1 MNAISTN
8 YIEVDGLSRDYIQ
21 GETLVHALSDVN
33 LTFGRG
39 EFGALVGPS
48 GSGKSTLLN
57 CMGALDKPTSGV
69 VNIEGQDITAL
80 SGNALSDFRLQNIG
94 FVFQAYNLVPVLT
107 AFENVE
113 YILLLQG
120 VDAKQRKDRILKLAD
135 RMDMQDLMD
144 RFPDQLSGGQQQRVA
159 VARALIG
166 EPEVVLADEP
176 TANLDTHNAE
186 KLIELMLQMCKETG
200 TTFLFS
206 THDERVIK
214 SARRLIHLRDGKIE
228 KDETKS

>member
-1 MNAISTN
+1 MNAVSTS
-8 YIEVDGLSRDYIQ
+8 YIEVQNLSRDYAQ
-21 GETLVHALSDVN
+21 GETIVHALSGIN
-33 LTFGRG
+33 LGFNRG

-57 CMGALDKPTSGV
+57 CMGALDKPSQGTVLIDGKDV
-69 VNIEGQDITAL
+69 TAL
-80 SGNALSDFRLQNIG
+80 TGNKLSDFRLQNIG

-107 AFENVE
+107 AYENVE

-120 VDAKQRKDRILKLAD
+120 VDAQRRRERILKLAD
-135 RMDMQDLMD
+135 RMDMQDLMH

-186 KLIELMLQMCKETG
+186 KLIELMLQMCEETS

-214 SARRLIHLRDGKIE
+214 SARRLIHLRDGQIE
-228 KDETKS
+228 QDEKRS

>member
-1 MNAISTN
+1 MNAVSTS
-8 YIEVDGLSRDYIQ
+8 YIEVQNLSRDYAQ
-21 GETLVHALSDVN
+21 GETIVHALSGIN
-33 LTFGRG
+33 LGFNRG

-57 CMGALDKPTSGV
+57 CMGALDKPSQGTVLIDGR
-69 VNIEGQDITAL
+69 DITAL
-80 SGNALSDFRLQNIG
+80 SGNNLSDFRLQNIG

-107 AFENVE
+107 AYENVE

-120 VDAKQRKDRILKLAD
+120 VDAQKRKERILKLAD
-135 RMDMQDLMD
+135 RMDMQDLMH

-186 KLIELMLQMCKETG
+186 KLIELMLQMCEETS

-214 SARRLIHLRDGKIE
+214 SARRLIHLRDGQIE
-228 KDETKS
+228 QDEKRS

>member
-1 MNAISTN
+1 MNAVSTS
-8 YIEVDGLSRDYIQ
+8 YIEVKELSRQYLQ
-21 GETLVHALSDVN
+21 GQTVVNALSGID
-33 LTFGRG
+33 LGFERG

-57 CMGALDKPTSGV
+57 CMCALDKPTSGTV
-69 VNIEGQDITAL
+69 HIEGKDVTSL
-80 SGNALSDFRLQNIG
+80 TGNELSDFRLENIG

-107 AFENVE
+107 AYENVE

-120 VDAKQRKDRILKLAD
+120 VSSEERQSRIQRLAD
-135 RMDMQDLMD
+135 RMDMQDLMH

-186 KLIELMLQMCKETG
+186 KLIELMLQMCEETQ

-228 KDETKS
+228 KDERKG

>member
-1 MNAISTN
+1 MNAVSTS
-8 YIEVDGLSRDYIQ
+8 YIEVENLSRDYVQ
-21 GETLVHALSDVN
+21 GETIVHALSSIS
-33 LTFGRG
+33 LTFNRG

-57 CMGALDKPTSGV
+57 CMGALDKPSEGKV
-69 VNIEGQDITAL
+69 SIDGQDITGL
-80 SGNALSDFRLQNIG
+80 TGNKLSDFRLQNIG

-107 AFENVE
+107 AYENVE

-120 VDAKQRKDRILKLAD
+120 MNAQQRKEKILKLAD
-135 RMDMQDLMD
+135 RMDMQDLMH

-186 KLIELMLQMCKETG
+186 KLIELMLQMCNETS

-228 KDETKS
+228 KDENKT

>member
-1 MNAISTN
+1 MNAVATG
-8 YIEVDGLSRDYIQ
+8 YIEIRNLSRQYQQ
-21 GETLVHALSDVN
+21 GETIVHALSDID
-33 LTFGRG
+33 LTFPRG

-57 CMGALDKPTSGV
+57 CLGALDKPTAGTVSIDGREV
-69 VNIEGQDITAL
+69 TELT
-80 SGNALSDFRLQNIG
+80 GNALSDFRLENIG

-120 VDAKQRKDRILKLAD
+120 VPVEQRKQRIDALAD
-135 RMDMQDLMD
+135 RMDMQDLMH

-176 TANLDTHNAE
+176 TANLDSKNAE
-186 KLIELMLQMCKETG
+186 KLIELMLEMCQETS
-200 TTFLFS
+200 TTFIFS
-206 THDERVIK
+206 THDERVMR
-214 SARRLIHLRDGKIE
+214 SAHRLIHLRDGQVE
-228 KDETKS
+228 KDERKG